1 MKIKFR
7 QKIGYFLMKK
17 LEKFSRGNIFTYY
30 WSRKLLPLYVYLTG
44 SPHEKDFLILKKIP
58 ARPGIL
64 LDVGANDGV
73 SVLSIRALNKT
84 NPILSLEPN
93 PKQKGRLRL
102 LTKIIKNYEF
112 KLVGA
117 GEKTGKLT
125 LYSPIYKGYPLLSYA
140 TLKPELLD
148 LSGHMFTKNY
158 RPDLL
163 SFVKTTVDIIVIDDL
178 NLDISF
184 VKIDAEG
191 NDFCVLKGMLA
202 TVKRCKPVIIIE
214 RVNSTLKEINALLE
228 GFDYRLVNPE
238 TAETIT
244 EKSSAGTWHNFT
256 FWPVGLVPRN

>member
-1 MKIKFR
+1 
-7 QKIGYFLMKK
+7 
-17 LEKFSRGNIFTYY
+17 
-30 WSRKLLPLYVYLTG
+30 
-44 SPHEKDFLILKKIP
+44 
-58 ARPGIL
+58 
-64 LDVGANDGV
+64 
-73 SVLSIRALNKT
+73 VLRF
-84 NPILSLEPN
+84 
-93 PKQKGRLRL
+93 
-102 LTKIIKNYEF
+102 LTKIFKNYEF

-125 LYSPIYKGYPLLSYA
+125 LYSPIYKEYPLLSYA

-184 VKIDAEG
+184 VKIDVEG

-202 TVKRCKPVIIIE
+202 TVKRCKPVITIE
-214 RVNSTLKEINALLE
+214 SVNSTLKEINTLLE

-256 FWPVGLVPRN
+256 FWPAGLVPRN